1 MINGLIGKKI
11 NMTTSFDEKK
21 GLATPV
27 TVIELGPC
35 KVTQVKTSSRDGYE
49 SVQIGFEEK
58 NNLNKPKLGHQKR
71 SESNYNI
78 LKEVSTNDVDSV
90 EVGEYF
96 DCSIFEVGEKVIV
109 QGISKGK
116 GFAGT
121 VKRYN
126 FKGGPKTH
134 GQSDRHRAPGSIGAG
149 SSPGRVWKG
158 TKMAG
163 HMGDVKVSQK
173 GLKIV
178 KIDTEKNTI
187 EVKGSVPGANSKTVI
202 VIKEKYASWTKKH

>member
-1 MINGLIGKKI
+1 MINGLIGKKL
-11 NMTTSFDEKK
+11 NMTTSFDEEK

-27 TVIELGPC
+27 TIIELGPC
-35 KVTQVKTSSRDGYE
+35 KVTQVKTPKRDGYQ

-71 SESNYNI
+71 SQSSFNI

-90 EVGEYF
+90 EVGQYF
-96 DCSIFEVGEKVIV
+96 NCSIFEVGEKVIV

-126 FKGGPKTH
+126 FKGGSKTH

-158 TKMAG
+158 TKMSG

-173 GLKIV
+173 GLKIIKV
-178 KIDTEKNTI
+178 DTEKNTI

-202 VIKEKYASWTKKH
+202 VIKENYAS